1 MGKIKTL
8 FVTDVHGSETVFRK
22 FLNASKIY
30 KVDAA
35 IIGGDITGKGLSLV
49 AKTSRGYQ
57 TDILG
62 RKWNARNEKELQ
74 VMIRDIRKRG
84 FYVHIDE
91 PAALEE
97 IKSSQ
102 TKAELLLEN
111 YMKKTLE
118 EWLQLAEERLKK
130 LGIKCYISP
139 GNDDIYEID
148 EIINSSN
155 FVINPDGKVV
165 QLSEDHEMISMGK
178 ANITPWN
185 CPRDVTEEELAKTID
200 TMISELDDPS
210 RSVFNFHA
218 PPFDTYLDV
227 APELDKD
234 LRPVLKTGQ
243 PSMIS
248 AGSTSVRR
256 AIEEYQPVL
265 GLHGHIHESKGVERI
280 GKSLCINPGSDYF
293 EGILRGA
300 IIILEGGKVK
310 NYMFIG
316 G

>member
-1 MGKIKTL
+1 MGKIKMF

-22 FLNASKIY
+22 FLNASQIHKAD
-30 KVDAA
+30 VA

-49 AKTSRGYQ
+49 AKTSQGYQ
-57 TDILG
+57 TDFLG
-62 RKWNARNEKELQ
+62 RKWNARNEGELEI
-74 VMIRDIRKRG
+74 MIRDIRKRG

-91 PAALEE
+91 PTALEE

-102 TKAELLLEN
+102 TKVELLLKT

-118 EWLQLAEERLKK
+118 GWLRLAEERLKK

-148 EIINSSN
+148 KIINSSN
-155 FVINPDGKVV
+155 FVINPEGKVV
-165 QLSEDHEMISMGK
+165 PLSEDHEMISMGK

-218 PPFDTYLDV
+218 PPINTCLDV

-234 LRPVLKTGQ
+234 LRPVSKAGQ
-243 PSMIS
+243 PSMIN
-248 AGSTSVRR
+248 AGSTSIRR
-256 AIEEYQPVL
+256 AIEKYQPVL
-265 GLHGHIHESKGVERI
+265 GLHGHIHESKGVESI
-280 GKSLCINPGSDYF
+280 GKSLCINPGSEYF

-300 IIILEGGKVK
+300 IVILEGGKVK
-310 NYMFIG
+310 NYMFISG
-316 G
+316 

>member
-1 MGKIKTL
+1 MGKIKMF

-30 KVDAA
+30 NVDVA

-49 AKTSRGYQ
+49 AKTSQGYQ
-57 TDILG
+57 TDFLG
-62 RKWNARNEKELQ
+62 RKWNARNEEELEI
-74 VMIRDIRKRG
+74 MIRDIRRRG

-91 PAALEE
+91 PTALEE

-102 TKAELLLEN
+102 TKVELLLKT

-118 EWLQLAEERLKK
+118 GWLRLAEERLKK

-155 FVINPDGKVV
+155 FVINPEGKVV
-165 QLSEDHEMISMGK
+165 PFSEDHEMISMGK

-218 PPFDTYLDV
+218 PPINTCLDI

-234 LRPVLKTGQ
+234 LRPVSKAGQ
-243 PSMIS
+243 PSMIN
-248 AGSTSVRR
+248 AGSTSIRR

-265 GLHGHIHESKGVERI
+265 GLHGHIHESKGVESI
-280 GKSLCINPGSDYF
+280 GKSLCINPGSEYF

-300 IIILEGGKVK
+300 IVILEGGKVK
-310 NYMFIG
+310 NYMFISG
-316 G
+316 

>member
-22 FLNASKIY
+22 FLNASKMY

-49 AKTSRGYQ
+49 AKTSKGYQ
-57 TDILG
+57 TALLG

-91 PAALEE
+91 PTALEE

-102 TKAELLLEN
+102 TKAELLLKN

-148 EIINSSN
+148 EVINSSN

-165 QLSEDHEMISMGK
+165 QLSEDHDMISMGK

-200 TMISELDDPS
+200 TIISELDDLS

-234 LRPVLKTGQ
+234 LRPVLKMGQ
-243 PSMIS
+243 PSMIN

-256 AIEEYQPVL
+256 AIEENQPVL
-265 GLHGHIHESKGVERI
+265 GLHGHIHESRGVERI

-293 EGILRGA
+293 EGILKGA
-300 IIILEGGKVK
+300 IIILEDGKVK
-310 NYMFIG
+310 NYMFISG
-316 G
+316 

>member
-1 MGKIKTL
+1 MGKIKMF

-22 FLNASKIY
+22 FLNASKIH
-30 KVDAA
+30 KADVA

-49 AKTSRGYQ
+49 AKTSQGYQ
-57 TDILG
+57 TDFLG
-62 RKWNARNEKELQ
+62 RKWNARNEGELEI
-74 VMIRDIRKRG
+74 MIRDIRKRG

-91 PAALEE
+91 PTALEE

-102 TKAELLLEN
+102 TKVELLLKT

-118 EWLQLAEERLKK
+118 GWLRLAEERLKK

-139 GNDDIYEID
+139 GNDDIYDID
-148 EIINSSN
+148 EIIHSSN
-155 FVINPDGKVV
+155 FVINPEGKVV
-165 QLSEDHEMISMGK
+165 RLNENHEMISMGK

-200 TMISELDDPS
+200 TMMSKLDDP
-210 RSVFNFHA
+210 RLSVFNFHA
-218 PPFDTYLDV
+218 PPFNTCLDV

-234 LRPVLKTGQ
+234 LRPVLKLGQ
-243 PSMIS
+243 PSMIN
-248 AGSTSVRR
+248 AGSTSIRK

-300 IIILEGGKVK
+300 IVILEGGKVK
-310 NYMFIG
+310 NYMFISG
-316 G
+316 

>member
-1 MGKIKTL
+1 MGKIKMF

-30 KVDAA
+30 NVDVA

-49 AKTSRGYQ
+49 AKTSQGYQ
-57 TDILG
+57 TDFLG
-62 RKWNARNEKELQ
+62 RKWNARNEEELEI
-74 VMIRDIRKRG
+74 MIRDIRRRG

-91 PAALEE
+91 PTALEE

-102 TKAELLLEN
+102 TKVELLLKA

-118 EWLQLAEERLKK
+118 GWLRLAEERLKK

-155 FVINPDGKVV
+155 FVINPEGKVV
-165 QLSEDHEMISMGK
+165 PFSEDHEMISMGK

-218 PPFDTYLDV
+218 PPINTCLDV

-234 LRPVLKTGQ
+234 LRPVSKAGQ
-243 PSMIS
+243 PSMIN
-248 AGSTSVRR
+248 AGSTSIRR
-256 AIEEYQPVL
+256 AIEKYQPVL
-265 GLHGHIHESKGVERI
+265 GLHGHIHESKGVESI
-280 GKSLCINPGSDYF
+280 GKSLCINPGSEYF

-300 IIILEGGKVK
+300 IVILEGGKVK
-310 NYMFIG
+310 NYMFISG
-316 G
+316 